1 MASSLFGNGSK
12 SNVPAT
18 KINNIAGTA
27 NKISGLLGMLG
38 SKDGNQMARNF
49 AKMNPQFKKF
59 YDENWNK
66 PVEQIVKEYGLD
78 MDTVNQVLGSL
89 GIKL

>member
-1 MASSLFGNGSK
+1 
-12 SNVPAT
+12 
-18 KINNIAGTA
+18 
-27 NKISGLLGMLG
+27 
-38 SKDGNQMARNF
+38 
-49 AKMNPQFKKF
+49 MNPQFKKF